1 MHITHVVEDL
11 NRGGLERVVID
22 LINKQI
28 KQGHKCQV
36 VCLFR
41 LGVMAEQISSKG
53 IPVHS
58 CDKQLGFDYS
68 ALLKAR
74 KYIKEFNTEVLHTH
88 NVMSHYYGV
97 FASLF
102 LNIKMRINTRH
113 NMGTFRYS
121 KKQEL
126 LYKSAMLFSDYSV
139 LVCEA
144 AKKRYLEI
152 GSVSEKKA
160 KVVPNGIMVGSIIQR
175 NHDSKEMLS
184 KEVSTDINNIII
196 GAVGRLTRVKDH
208 YTLIKAFEKVKK
220 INKNVVLVIIGGGE
234 LKEEMMEYIE
244 KNGLN
249 ECVKLLGDRS
259 DVYQL
264 LGGMDVYA
272 VSSISEGH
280 SIALLE
286 ACAAA
291 LPIVATEV
299 GGNGEIV
306 QRGVNGLLVPPQNP
320 DAMAEG
326 LMSLIGDPDK
336 RNKMGNAGRMRVEQ
350 YGSVDVMAKRYNK
363 IYAVK
368 VEGTKH

>member
-28 KQGHKCQV
+28 EQGHKCQV

-53 IPVHS
+53 IPVYS
-58 CDKQLGFDYS
+58 CDKRLGFDYK

-74 KYIKEFNTEVLHTH
+74 KYIKEFYTEVLHTH

-97 FASLF
+97 FSSLF
-102 LNIKMRINTRH
+102 LDIKIRINTRH

-121 KKQEL
+121 KKQEY
-126 LYKSAMLFSDYSV
+126 LYKSAMLFSDSSV

-152 GSVSEKKA
+152 GSVSAKKA
-160 KVVPNGIMVGSIIQR
+160 KVVSNGIMVESVIKR
-175 NHDSKEMLS
+175 NNDSKEILS
-184 KEVSTDINNIII
+184 KEVSTDINNVII
-196 GAVGRLTRVKDH
+196 GAVGRLTKVKDH
-208 YTLIKAFEKVKK
+208 LTLIKAFERVKK
-220 INKNVVLVIIGGGE
+220 INDNVVLIIIGGGE
-234 LKEEMMEYIE
+234 LEQEMMEYIE
-244 KNGLN
+244 KQGLE
-249 ECVKLLGDRS
+249 ECVKLMGDRS

-264 LGGMDVYA
+264 LGGIDVYA

-306 QRGVNGLLVPPQNP
+306 QRGVNGLLVPSKNP

-336 RNKMGNAGRMRVEQ
+336 RRKMGDAGRIWVEQ
-350 YGSVDVMAKRYNK
+350 FGSVDVMAKRYNQ
-363 IYAVK
+363 IYQMK
-368 VEGTKH
+368 CEETEQ